1 MDGVGATTVHSRLS
15 QCEPFRIPRVLPPPG
30 REGQW
35 YLWKWG
41 GGMPSSLQVPQG
53 SRCVPAHVALCSR
66 TLDPRLLCV
75 QPAPSH
81 VCAHTV
87 LTCKWLAMCLAA
99 PHLHAY

>member
-1 MDGVGATTVHSRLS
+1 
-15 QCEPFRIPRVLPPPG
+15 
-30 REGQW
+30 
-35 YLWKWG
+35 
-41 GGMPSSLQVPQG
+41 MPSSLQVPQG

-75 QPAPSH
+75 QPTPSH

-99 PHLHAY
+99 PHLHAYWSALGWGAGAGGRD